1 MRKRTLVVVVVLAA
15 VAAVIGVANAGG
27 AGAEGPAFEPWGRR
41 AGSRPAAT
49 SRSAE
54 PSEADLESTAGQVL
68 KYVQQSTGD
77 EAFVDNGPQGESV
90 GDFFIFRERLLDPG
104 TRAYVGS
111 LSVQCT
117 LTFGATEASECLGT
131 AILFGRGKITLA
143 GNAPNYP
150 RFAVAITGGTLE
162 FRGARGQ
169 AFVNDNTRQI
179 AFHLV

>member
-1 MRKRTLVVVVVLAA
+1 MRRRTLIVIVVLAV
-15 VAAVIGVANAGG
+15 VAAVIGAVNAGG
-27 AGAEGPAFEPWGRR
+27 AGAEGPAFGPWGHRV
-41 AGSRPAAT
+41 GSAQAAT
-49 SRSAE
+49 GHSAE
-54 PSEADLESTAGQVL
+54 PSAAELEGTAGQVL

-104 TRAYVGS
+104 TRAHVGS

-131 AILFGRGKITLA
+131 AILFDRGKITLA

>member
-1 MRKRTLVVVVVLAA
+1 MLAA

-41 AGSRPAAT
+41 AGSRPAAMG
-49 SRSAE
+49 RSAE
-54 PSEADLESTAGQVL
+54 PTAADLQATAGQVL
-68 KYVQQSTGD
+68 KFVQQSTGD

-117 LTFGATEASECLGT
+117 LTFGATECLGT
-131 AILFGRGKITLA
+131 AILFDRGKITLA
-143 GNAPNYP
+143 GNVPNYP

-162 FRGARGQ
+162 FRGAQGQ
-169 AFVNDNTRQI
+169 AFVNDSTGQI